1 MSRHAERVVRENL
14 DTRIEDKIQRASFSI
29 KRKVSGKSNIQ
40 LNIDYTN
47 ENRAL
52 EQEDE
57 RNDRYRSFSIEYD
70 KSLNSQLSFTLG
82 VSHLNRSSTTQS
94 FNYEEDRIYL
104 NFSKGF

>member
-1 MSRHAERVVRENL
+1 LNRENL
-14 DTRIEDKIQRASFSI
+14 DTRIEDKTQRASFSI

-57 RNDRYRSFSIEYD
+57 RNDRYRSYSIEYD